1 MSTRRRRSTAQQRL
15 PAPRTAPKA
24 RTPAALSRQGFS
36 QLAGRARALDD
47 CVGAICL
54 IEVTARSL
62 EAQDI
67 ACPEQEA
74 LKRAMRVIWGVHDWV
89 YVLRPG
95 DPDDEDPDSES

>member
-1 MSTRRRRSTAQQRL
+1 M
-15 PAPRTAPKA
+15 
-24 RTPAALSRQGFS
+24 
-36 QLAGRARALDD
+36 AGRARALDD

-89 YVLRPG
+89 YALRPG
-95 DPDDEDPDSES
+95 DPDDDDPDGES